1 MRKTDVS
8 QVVLGNLVQA
18 IVILQKSRDFACLM
32 PEVRVNV
39 VNAIPGAKSVKEVAA
54 IEGRIT
60 IVRGYPFAAGLPTWG
75 ASDHMARLILE
86 VRKYSPGINAGIN
99 FKCDEQIIRVAKK
112 YALERK
118 LAFGKIDRT
127 VEPEKVMIKDGG
139 SMPWK
144 IKYLVE
150 HYGAVPELFYEGEGW
165 GKEPLFVAVGGSAI
179 EVVAMAIEI
188 AGRCRKAG
196 YLTQH

>member
-1 MRKTDVS
+1 MRRSDVALA
-8 QVVLGNLVQA
+8 VLGNLGQA
-18 IVILQKSRDFACLM
+18 VEMLQKNSDFACLM

-39 VNAIPGAKSVKEVAA
+39 AHAMPGAKSAKDVAA

-60 IVRGYPFAAGLPTWG
+60 VVRGYPFAASLPIWG
-75 ASDHMARLILE
+75 SSDHMARLIIE

-99 FKCDEQIIRVAKK
+99 FKCDEQIIKVVKR
-112 YALERK
+112 YAREKK

-127 VEPEKVMIKDGG
+127 VEPEDVLIKDGS

-150 HYGAVPELFYEGEGW
+150 RYGAVPDLFYEGEGW
-165 GKEPLFVAVGGSAI
+165 GKEPLFVAVGGSAT

-188 AGRCRKAG
+188 AGRFRKAA
-196 YLTQH
+196 